1 MRRVG
6 SSSKR
11 STDGV
16 LGAAELDEEV
26 DALAAGQVR
35 PERGVTGD
43 VGEAAVHVGD
53 VAQRIE
59 AEDPDFASVQAQLPE
74 DGADRRGLARAIG
87 PEEAVDPPRGDGEV
101 EAVERLDAAERLAEA
116 TALQHILNLTFF

>member
-1 MRRVG
+1 
-6 SSSKR
+6 
-11 STDGV
+11 
-16 LGAAELDEEV
+16 
-26 DALAAGQVR
+26 
-35 PERGVTGD
+35 
-43 VGEAAVHVGD
+43 VHVGD